1 MLGIVS
7 WRLDKYTRSEVL
19 TLICRYYRPEEAY
32 RANEMLA
39 EACKLEKQ
47 NKHRN
52 SPFRSVDEANAV
64 DLVNNMGKLD
74 DEKRAPRYLIPS
86 EELGTVPLG
95 ALGIRDEVSVSARLE
110 SLEDSMKKVSSIL
123 EKVQANTL

>member
-1 MLGIVS
+1 MTENSEDSGGEPKGLKSYVLGIVS
-7 WRLDKYTRSEVL
+7 WWLDKYTRSEVL
-19 TLICRYYRPEEAY
+19 ALICRYYRPEEVY

-64 DLVNNMGKLD
+64 DLVNNMGELD

-86 EELGTVPLG
+86 EEL
-95 ALGIRDEVSVSARLE
+95 
-110 SLEDSMKKVSSIL
+110 
-123 EKVQANTL
+123 